1 MALTRARQ
9 YSAKEQKETN
19 YWSSFTDVMTGVLFV
34 FILVV
39 VVLAIQLMQA
49 QNEFKAQT
57 DDLSEQI
64 ANSSKAETIRNDM
77 LVEIQKELKSN
88 GIDVVV
94 SQNGSV
100 ISIPNDLLGFDRG
113 SYEIEEQ
120 YKAKSLTIGKVIA
133 DAIERHGGSKFL
145 DTVFVEGHTDSAN
158 YEGLEGTG
166 NWGLSTF
173 RAISLW
179 KLWEDDLP
187 GEDQLSTMQGPDGQP
202 LFSVSGY
209 AETRPKNADQSTEDG
224 AAANRRIDIRFTIMR
239 ADSEELKEIERE
251 VTNR

>member
-9 YSAKEQKETN
+9 YSTNEAKETN

-49 QNEFKAQT
+49 QQDFKAQT

-64 ANSSKAETIRNDM
+64 ANSSKAESFRKDM
-77 LVEIQKELKSN
+77 LFEIQKELKTE
-88 GIDVVV
+88 GIEVVV
-94 SQNGSV
+94 SKNGSV

-113 SYEIEEQ
+113 SYEIKKQ
-120 YKAKSLTIGKVIA
+120 YAAKSLTIGKVIA
-133 DAIERHGGSKFL
+133 DAIEQHDGSKFL

-158 YEGLEGTG
+158 YTGLEGTG

-187 GEDQLSTMQGPDGQP
+187 NDEQLAKMQGPDDQP

-209 AETRPKNADQSTEDG
+209 AETRPMSANQSTEDG
-224 AAANRRIDIRFTIMR
+224 AAANRRIDIRFTISR
-239 ADSEELKEIERE
+239 ADSGTLKEIERE
-251 VTNR
+251 VTSG

>member
-9 YSAKEQKETN
+9 SADKAQKETN

-49 QNEFKAQT
+49 QKEFEAQA

-64 ANSSKAETIRNDM
+64 ESSSKAENIRKDM
-77 LVEIQKELKSN
+77 LDSIQKDLESE
-88 GIDVVV
+88 GIEVVV

-100 ISIPNDLLGFDRG
+100 ISIPNELLGFDRG
-113 SYEIEEQ
+113 SYDIEKQ
-120 YKAKSLTIGKVIA
+120 YKSKSLTIGKVVA
-133 DAIERHGGSKFL
+133 REIEAHNGAEFL
-145 DTVFVEGHTDSAN
+145 DTVFVEGHTDNAD
-158 YEGLEGTG
+158 YQGLEGTG

-179 KLWEDDLP
+179 KLWEKELP
-187 GEDQLSTMQGPDGQP
+187 SRHQLASMQGPDGQP

-209 AETRPKNADQSTEDG
+209 SDTRPMNADQSTDLG
-224 AAANRRIDIRFTIMR
+224 AAANRRIDIRFTIIR
-239 ADSEELKEIERE
+239 ADSDKLKEIEQE
-251 VTNR
+251 VTDQ

>member
-1 MALTRARQ
+1 
-9 YSAKEQKETN
+9 
-19 YWSSFTDVMTGVLFV
+19 MTGVLFV

-49 QNEFKAQT
+49 QKDFKAQT

-64 ANSSKAETIRNDM
+64 ENSSKAETIRKDM
-77 LVEIQKELKSN
+77 LDEIRDQLESQ
-88 GIDVVV
+88 GIEVVV
-94 SQNGSV
+94 AQNGSV
-100 ISIPNDLLGFDRG
+100 ISIPNDSLGFDRG
-113 SYEIEEQ
+113 SYEIKEQ
-120 YKAKSLTIGKVIA
+120 YKDESLAIGKVIA
-133 DAIERHGGSKFL
+133 TAIEQHNGAKFL
-145 DTVFVEGHTDSAN
+145 DTVFVEGHTDNAN

-187 GEDQLSTMQGPDGQP
+187 SNEQLAKMQGPDGNP

-209 AETRPKNADQSTEDG
+209 GETRPMNDDQSTDAG

-239 ADSEELKEIERE
+239 ADSDQLKEIERE
-251 VTNR
+251 VTER

>member
-1 MALTRARQ
+1 
-9 YSAKEQKETN
+9 
-19 YWSSFTDVMTGVLFV
+19 MTGVLFV

-49 QNEFKAQT
+49 QKDFKAQT

-64 ANSSKAETIRNDM
+64 ANSSKAETIRKDM
-77 LVEIQKELKSN
+77 LDEIQDQLKSQ
-88 GIDVVV
+88 GIEVVV
-94 SQNGSV
+94 AQNGSV
-100 ISIPNDLLGFDRG
+100 ISIPNDSLGFDRG
-113 SYEIEEQ
+113 SYEIKKQ
-120 YKAKSLTIGKVIA
+120 YEAKSLAIGKVIA
-133 DAIERHGGSKFL
+133 TAIEQHEGTEFL
-145 DTVFVEGHTDSAN
+145 DTVFVEGHTDNAD
-158 YEGLEGTG
+158 YKGLEGTG

-187 GEDQLSTMQGPDGQP
+187 KDEQLAKMQGPDGQP

-209 AETRPKNADQSTEDG
+209 GETRPMNDNQSTDAG

-239 ADSEELKEIERE
+239 ADSDQLKEIERE
-251 VTNR
+251 VTGR

>member
-1 MALTRARQ
+1 MALTRARRS
-9 YSAKEQKETN
+9 SADGSKETN

-49 QNEFKAQT
+49 QKDFKAQT

-64 ANSSKAETIRNDM
+64 ANSSKAETIRKDM
-77 LVEIQKELKSN
+77 LDEIQDQLKSQ
-88 GIDVVV
+88 GIEVVV
-94 SQNGSV
+94 AQNGSV
-100 ISIPNDLLGFDRG
+100 ISIPNDSLGFDRG
-113 SYEIEEQ
+113 SYEIKKQ
-120 YKAKSLTIGKVIA
+120 YEAKSLAIGKVIA
-133 DAIERHGGSKFL
+133 TAIEQHEGTEFL
-145 DTVFVEGHTDSAN
+145 DTVFVEGHTDNAD
-158 YEGLEGTG
+158 YKGLEGTG

-187 GEDQLSTMQGPDGQP
+187 KDEQLAKMQGPDGQP

-209 AETRPKNADQSTEDG
+209 GETRPMNDNQSTDAG

-239 ADSEELKEIERE
+239 ADSDQLKEIERE
-251 VTNR
+251 VTGQ